1 PDQFFKSLE
10 TCRVKSGRSLG
21 LEWRIA
27 SREPSARC
35 FRRKLHA
42 GIVPDLLRPSLA
54 ADSFRAR
61 VGAKSYPHG
70 YPDARYFF
78 FTSEPKTARTCSDLR
93 VLKTHE
99 SNLEFLGRGHDDLH
113 ISAGIRIDILFSLE
127 VCQLSSL
134 LFVFYRR
141 GDLVVFLA
149 RLGLFF
155 RLTGRLR
162 RIGGR
167 RYR

>member
-10 TCRVKSGRSLG
+10 TCRVQSGRSLG

-78 FTSEPKTARTCSDLR
+78 FTSEPKTDRTCSDLR
-93 VLKTHE
+93 
-99 SNLEFLGRGHDDLH
+99 
-113 ISAGIRIDILFSLE
+113 
-127 VCQLSSL
+127 
-134 LFVFYRR
+134 RR
-141 GDLVVFLA
+141 
-149 RLGLFF
+149 FF
-155 RLTGRLR
+155 RRLYSVSGLDPPP
-162 RIGGR
+162 GGR
-167 RYR
+167 PPEDDGSQPGT